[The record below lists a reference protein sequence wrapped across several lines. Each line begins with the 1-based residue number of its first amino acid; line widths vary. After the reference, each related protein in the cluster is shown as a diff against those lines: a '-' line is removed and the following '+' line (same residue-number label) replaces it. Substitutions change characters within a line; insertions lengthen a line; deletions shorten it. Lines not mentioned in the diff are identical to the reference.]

1 VTHTDREAAPSV
13 GEPQASQAERPAALA
28 EHAAVRDRLSDELEG
43 SLSSS
48 EQEFIRRHLDACPS
62 CRAFR
67 RTLRKVIELSEQLP
81 RSRLSASARQRLAE
95 QRKVPANRS

>member
-1 VTHTDREAAPSV
+1 V
-13 GEPQASQAERPAALA
+13 A
-28 EHAAVRDRLSDELEG
+28 EHAAIRDRLSDELEG

-67 RTLRKVIELSEQLP
+67 RTLRKVIEVSAQLP
-81 RSRLSASARQRLAE
+81 RPRLSASARQRLAE
-95 QRKVPANRS
+95 HRKVPANRF

>member
-1 VTHTDREAAPSV
+1 MTHTNREGAPSV
-13 GEPQASQAERPAALA
+13 SEPRAAIQNGRPALE

-48 EQEFIRRHLDACPS
+48 EQEFIRRLLDACPS

-67 RTLRKVIELSEQLP
+67 QTLRKVVELSGQLP
-81 RSRLSASARQRLAE
+81 SPRLSAQARRRFVE
-95 QRKVPANRS
+95 QLKVPANRS